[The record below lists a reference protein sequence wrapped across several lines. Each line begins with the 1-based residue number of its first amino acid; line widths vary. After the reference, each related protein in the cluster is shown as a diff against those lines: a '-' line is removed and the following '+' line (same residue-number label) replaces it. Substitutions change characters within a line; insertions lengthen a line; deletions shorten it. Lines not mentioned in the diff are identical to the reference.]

1 MKGNVATHSVVILE
15 REEPGSSDIKSDR
28 PERHDPLLT
37 GHPVV
42 VTERE
47 PAVAELRVPADA
59 MQELVE
65 RLHARQPLTRPSMVR
80 WERMSLS

>member
-1 MKGNVATHSVVILE
+1 
-15 REEPGSSDIKSDR
+15 
-28 PERHDPLLT
+28 
-37 GHPVV
+37 V

-47 PAVAELRVPADA
+47 PAVAELRIPADA